1 MIVAK
6 PVIANQFWILKQ
18 NNQKIGNIQV
28 AADGSYEVK
37 ILDRVNTYKTIP
49 MVRKAIGIEFEP
61 AEKKSKSATD
71 NVHGFPTGC
80 RAHNGMWDIKRKL
93 PLFTKLSKSK
103 SWFAAGWYQVKQHR
117 NWKIVQN
124 PKLIVLERYAYRG
137 PFQTK
142 EQANDQSVS

>member
-1 MIVAK
+1 MIIAK

-18 NNQKIGNIQV
+18 DDQKIGNIQV
-28 AADGSYEVK
+28 APDGSYEVK

-61 AEKKSKSATD
+61 AEKKSKPATD
-71 NVHGFPTGC
+71 NVHGYPTGC
-80 RAHNGMWDIKRKL
+80 KTHNGMWDIKRKL

-117 NWKIVQN
+117 NWKIVHN

-142 EQANDQSVS
+142 EQANDQSI